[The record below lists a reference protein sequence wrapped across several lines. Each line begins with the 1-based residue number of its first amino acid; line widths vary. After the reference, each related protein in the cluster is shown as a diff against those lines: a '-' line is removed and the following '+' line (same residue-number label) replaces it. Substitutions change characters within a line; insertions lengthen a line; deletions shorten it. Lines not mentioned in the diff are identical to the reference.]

1 MASYHQQHTAF
12 GPADSGEVIMHS
24 QQVTILVDT
33 PKCQD
38 MMTHDIHVA
47 TTRRGVTGD
56 LE

>member
-1 MASYHQQHTAF
+1 MASYPKQHAAF
-12 GPADSGEVIMHS
+12 GTPDSGQAIMHC

-33 PKCQD
+33 LECQD
-38 MMTHDIHVA
+38 MMTHGIHVA